1 MDALLSQNV
10 VQVVGAVIVTVTLM
24 QALLML
30 YSAWRGVGHTRTQRV
45 IELLRKRVED
55 ATAHQ
60 QSEQDRATQR
70 IGFWN
75 TSFRGNLSVA
85 ENDDNAAVSTGG
97 LMFAEISTTPKGTD
111 NVAYGNFFWAI
122 DEFAS
127 AARDE
132 TAGGPLGRVG
142 LLFAAV
148 GLGDYGSALSNRADK
163 VVGGSLGYP
172 WLLDPYRRQLVFEVG
187 GRKRTSS
194 EIDDDDAIG
203 GRFQQAIGRRL
214 ILRVDAFASVQ
225 EDRDESFGVRS
236 ELQVR
241 F

>member
-1 MDALLSQNV
+1 MFVFKLYRQHYSSPGQGQLTVFRFYWEHYYDANGGDALYI
-10 VQVVGAVIVTVTLM
+10 GA
-24 QALLML
+24 
-30 YSAWRGVGHTRTQRV
+30 S
-45 IELLRKRVED
+45 
-55 ATAHQ
+55 
-60 QSEQDRATQR
+60 ATQR

-111 NVAYGNFFWAI
+111 TVAYGNFFWAI

-127 AARDE
+127 AARDA
-132 TAGGPLGRVG
+132 TAGGP
-142 LLFAAV
+142 
-148 GLGDYGSALSNRADK
+148 
-163 VVGGSLGYP
+163 LGYP
-172 WLLDPYRRQLVFEVG
+172 WLLDPSRRQLVVEAG
-187 GRKRTSS
+187 GRKRASS
-194 EIDDDDAIG
+194 EIDAAAIG

-225 EDRDESFGVRS
+225 EDRDEGFGVRG